1 MVDFDA
7 LNVAINGAF
16 GESLLYQR
24 STGGAPIPFQGVFT
38 DAYKIKFE
46 DGSGK
51 VGWSTTA
58 PSVGLRIAD
67 LAFVVAKDDVI
78 TRLKNGSTFLVFN
91 KAEDGLGWL
100 NVTLKANS

>member
-24 STGGAPIPFQGVFT
+24 AVGGAPITIQGVFT

-46 DGSGK
+46 DGSGN
-51 VGWSTTA
+51 VGWTTTA
-58 PSVGLRIAD
+58 PSVGIRLAD
-67 LAFVVAKDDVI
+67 LPFVVAKDDVV
-78 TRLKNGSTFLVFN
+78 TRLANGSVYLVFN
-91 KAEDGLGWL
+91 KAADGLGWL
-100 NVTLKANS
+100 NVTLKGTS